1 MQKGLSGPRQKEEEQ
16 ENKWARLEGEMGFE
30 AAKNF
35 LEEETQT
42 TWFCD
47 VPFGTRVSFSV
58 RCNANIHQQRD
69 L

>member
-47 VPFGTRVSFSV
+47 VPFGTRVSFM
-58 RCNANIHQQRD
+58 
-69 L
+69 